1 MFTRQTKEWDRRP
14 IPARIAGLSLIA
26 ASALIGGCG
35 SAGEELTCTAE
46 ARSSVTLSVVDRF
59 NVPLAGVDVTY
70 QVDGGPV
77 RSPVAGPPCEPAV
90 QCALA
95 YEVSGVFFITASKP
109 GYAPASATAT
119 VGRDACHVI
128 TQLLTLTLQPAN

>member
-1 MFTRQTKEWDRRP
+1 MFARQAKEWDRHR
-14 IPARIAGLSLIA
+14 IPARIAGLPVIA

-59 NVPLAGVDVTY
+59 NVPLSGVDIRF
-70 QVDGGPV
+70 QVDRGPV

-109 GYAPASATAT
+109 GYAPASASVT

-128 TQLLTLTLQPAN
+128 TQPLTLTLQPAN